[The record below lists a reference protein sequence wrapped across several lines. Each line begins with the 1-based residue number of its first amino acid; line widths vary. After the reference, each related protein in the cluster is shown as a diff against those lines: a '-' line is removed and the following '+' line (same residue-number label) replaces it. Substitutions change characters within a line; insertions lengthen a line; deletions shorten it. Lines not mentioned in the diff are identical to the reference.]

1 MSENDTLGAFMAG
14 FVVGGLAGAA
24 AALLLAP
31 QSGEETRA
39 QIQQQGIELQARA
52 QETLGE
58 ARKKADE
65 LITEAKEQG
74 KVVLQEQKAKVEE
87 GIKIVEEKIKKE
99 EPAAEPDTGEA

>member
-1 MSENDTLGAFMAG
+1 MSDNDTLGAFMAG

-65 LITEAKEQG
+65 LIAEAKEQG
-74 KVVLQEQKAKVEE
+74 KVVLQEQKAKIEE
-87 GIKIVEEKIKKE
+87 GRKIVEEIEEE
-99 EPAAEPDTGEA
+99 EPAAEPDNGDA

>member
-1 MSENDTLGAFMAG
+1 MSDNDPLGAFMAG

-58 ARKKADE
+58 ARKRADE

-74 KVVLQEQKAKVEE
+74 KVVLQEQKAKIEE
-87 GIKIVEEKIKKE
+87 GRKIVEKTEEE
-99 EPAAEPDTGEA
+99 EPAVEPDTGEA

>member
-1 MSENDTLGAFMAG
+1 MSDNDTLGAFMAG

-24 AALLLAP
+24 AAFLLAP

-39 QIQQQGIELQARA
+39 RIQQQGIELQARA

-74 KVVLQEQKAKVEE
+74 KVVLQEQKAKMEE
-87 GIKIVEEKIKKE
+87 GRKIVEEKIKKE
-99 EPAAEPDTGEA
+99 EPAAEPAQGEA